1 MEILNTYQF
10 MKGESDFLAGFQH
23 LHRGYDHWQSFV
35 RERPGGVAER
45 LFGNYCRK
53 IEWIAKDLITC
64 PLFPSI
70 VREGL
75 KTEWNSDAFMVDAI
89 IEKVMVL
96 TPGQREVIETV
107 LDRIIAGEHT
117 IVEVNIPNDDT
128 NRSGD

>member
-1 MEILNTYQF
+1 

-117 IVEVNIPNDDT
+117 VVEVNIPNDDT

>member
-1 MEILNTYQF
+1 MR
-10 MKGESDFLAGFQH
+10 GESDFLAGFQH
-23 LHRGYDHWQSFV
+23 LHRGYDHWQSFI

-64 PLFPSI
+64 PLFPTI

>member
-1 MEILNTYQF
+1 

>member
-1 MEILNTYQF
+1 MR
-10 MKGESDFLAGFQH
+10 GESDFLAGFQH

-64 PLFPSI
+64 PLFPTI

-117 IVEVNIPNDDT
+117 VVEVNIPNDDT

>member
-1 MEILNTYQF
+1 

-117 IVEVNIPNDDT
+117 VVEVNIPNDDT
-128 NRSGD
+128 IRSGDKEQDR

>member
-1 MEILNTYQF
+1 
-10 MKGESDFLAGFQH
+10 
-23 LHRGYDHWQSFV
+23 
-35 RERPGGVAER
+35 
-45 LFGNYCRK
+45 
-53 IEWIAKDLITC
+53 
-64 PLFPSI
+64 
-70 VREGL
+70 
-75 KTEWNSDAFMVDAI
+75 MVDAI

>member
-1 MEILNTYQF
+1 

-23 LHRGYDHWQSFV
+23 LHRAHEHWQSFV

-64 PLFPSI
+64 PLFPTI

-128 NRSGD
+128 VRSGD

>member
-1 MEILNTYQF
+1 MR
-10 MKGESDFLAGFQH
+10 GESDFLAGFQH
-23 LHRGYDHWQSFV
+23 LHRGYDHWQSFI

-117 IVEVNIPNDDT
+117 VVEVNIPNDDT
-128 NRSGD
+128 NRGGD